1 MIAGTGGLPPLIRR
15 SEPAVPVRIASAER
29 SAGATLIGF
38 RHIVDSGPMRMVIH
52 KTDAHLIVAPDLR
65 IL

>member
-1 MIAGTGGLPPLIRR
+1 LDGIKQVNDT
-15 SEPAVPVRIASAER
+15 VPVWIASAER

>member
-1 MIAGTGGLPPLIRR
+1 MVTGEVRRR
-15 SEPAVPVRIASAER
+15 SEGRAAVPLWIASAER
-29 SAGATLIGF
+29 SARATLIGF
-38 RHIVDSGPMRMVIH
+38 CHIVDSGPMRMVIH